1 MLLLNSHFSSPSHSY
16 TFPRSHL
23 NSYFP
28 ISPPLLYVLTSREQ
42 QEKSLRCQYELERD
56 VLEEEKTALQ
66 SSLQDE
72 LDQTSLLK
80 AELLKF
86 QAANEKNRMLI
97 ETLRS
102 SLVQEEEFVAQL
114 TIQRMESKV
123 LKEQWDSEKED
134 FSCQIAVLTEERDA
148 AQSSE
153 EVLFERLGERTQD
166 LGTLQESYV
175 DMTDRCNDAH
185 DEILELREQVQTFQ
199 TALQERNAVFSTTM
213 SVSCLRMSQD
223 DTVKMSTSW
232 DERNEKPLSRGKERK
247 TRDGYPRSPVK
258 KAFDAD
264 ISACFTAA
272 TASSS
277 NATPREL
284 IDNAYE
290 SDDQPSTRGNSD
302 KIMLKN
308 HTNTCLEERQDDED
322 IGYEDEFEVDS

>member
-1 MLLLNSHFSSPSHSY
+1 M
-16 TFPRSHL
+16 
-23 NSYFP
+23 
-28 ISPPLLYVLTSREQ
+28 
-42 QEKSLRCQYELERD
+42 
-56 VLEEEKTALQ
+56 LEEEKSALQ
-66 SSLQDE
+66 CSLQDE

-86 QAANEKNRMLI
+86 QAVNEKNRMLI

-123 LKEQWDSEKED
+123 LKEQWDSEKDD
-134 FSCQIAVLTEERDA
+134 FACQIAVLTEERDA

-185 DEILELREQVQTFQ
+185 DEIHDLREQVQTFQ
-199 TALQERNAVFSTTM
+199 AALQERNAVFSTAM
-213 SVSCLRMSQD
+213 SVSCLRASQD

-232 DERNEKPLSRGKERK
+232 DEGNEKPASRGKERK
-247 TRDGYPRSPVK
+247 TRDVFPRSPVK

-264 ISACFTAA
+264 TSACFTTA
-272 TASSS
+272 TVSSS
-277 NATPREL
+277 NATPRDVT
-284 IDNAYE
+284 DNPYE

-308 HTNTCLEERQDDED
+308 QPSELGELREMSNTCPEHRQDDED
-322 IGYEDEFEVDS
+322 MGYEDEFEDDS

>member
-1 MLLLNSHFSSPSHSY
+1 
-16 TFPRSHL
+16 
-23 NSYFP
+23 
-28 ISPPLLYVLTSREQ
+28 
-42 QEKSLRCQYELERD
+42 
-56 VLEEEKTALQ
+56 VLEEEKSALQ
-66 SSLQDE
+66 CSLQDE
-72 LDQTSLLK
+72 LDKTSLLK

-86 QAANEKNRMLI
+86 QAVNEKNRMLI
-97 ETLRS
+97 ETLRN
-102 SLVQEEEFVAQL
+102 SLVQEEEFVSQL
-114 TIQRMESKV
+114 TIQRMESKA
-123 LKEQWDSEKED
+123 LKEQWDTEKED

-199 TALQERNAVFSTTM
+199 AALQERNAVFSTTM

-232 DERNEKPLSRGKERK
+232 DEGNEKPVSKGKERK
-247 TRDGYPRSPVK
+247 ARDGFQKSPVK

-264 ISACFTAA
+264 VSACFTAA

-277 NATPREL
+277 NATPREV
-284 IDNAYE
+284 IDIAYE

-302 KIMLKN
+302 KICSKIHQN
-308 HTNTCLEERQDDED
+308 
-322 IGYEDEFEVDS
+322 

>member
-1 MLLLNSHFSSPSHSY
+1 
-16 TFPRSHL
+16 
-23 NSYFP
+23 
-28 ISPPLLYVLTSREQ
+28 
-42 QEKSLRCQYELERD
+42 
-56 VLEEEKTALQ
+56 VLEEEKSALQ
-66 SSLQDE
+66 CSLQDE
-72 LDQTSLLK
+72 LDKTSLLK

-86 QAANEKNRMLI
+86 QAVNEKNRMLI

-114 TIQRMESKV
+114 TIQRMESKA
-123 LKEQWDSEKED
+123 LKEQWDTEKED

-199 TALQERNAVFSTTM
+199 AALQERNAVFSTTM

-223 DTVKMSTSW
+223 DTVKISTSW
-232 DERNEKPLSRGKERK
+232 DEGNEKPVSRGKERK
-247 TRDGYPRSPVK
+247 ARDGFQRSPVK

-264 ISACFTAA
+264 VSACFTAA

-277 NATPREL
+277 NATPREV
-284 IDNAYE
+284 IDITYE

-302 KIMLKN
+302 KIMLKSQPN
-308 HTNTCLEERQDDED
+308 ELGELGEKKNICPEDRQDDED
-322 IGYEDEFEVDS
+322 MGYEDEFEDDS